1 MMRREMDVTD
11 RVGASRFVV
20 TLGLCLVIIGLSL
33 GVSLDETGHA
43 FVLLVREAAAQATS
57 GTEPGSQSPAHP
69 TSPTRGMG
77 KEAVRDLWGNP
88 AEVRK
93 IRTCF
98 GWQEAWVYR
107 GDQQRYGA
115 DERTLLFD
123 EGELLSDI
131 K

>member
-1 MMRREMDVTD
+1 MRRKMDVTD
-11 RVGASRFVV
+11 SVRRARFVV
-20 TLGLCLVIIGLSL
+20 TMGLWLVIIGLPL
-33 GVSLDETGHA
+33 GMSVDEARHV
-43 FVLLVREAAAQATS
+43 FVLLAIESAAQAS
-57 GTEPGSQSPAHP
+57 SEPAPSAQSPEHP
-69 TSPTRGMG
+69 NRPTRGMG

-88 AEVRK
+88 ADVRK

-98 GWQEAWVYR
+98 GWQEEWVYR

-123 EGELLSDI
+123 ESEVLSDI

>member
-1 MMRREMDVTD
+1 MTAIVKR
-11 RVGASRFVV
+11 SRFVV
-20 TLGLCLVIIGLSL
+20 TMGLWLVIL
-33 GVSLDETGHA
+33 GPPA
-43 FVLLVREAAAQATS
+43 FLLLAVESAAQT
-57 GTEPGSQSPAHP
+57 TPAPVPSAQPP
-69 TSPTRGMG
+69 THSAKPTRGMG
-77 KEAVRDLWGNP
+77 KEAVRDLWGKP

-98 GWQEAWVYR
+98 GWQEEWVYR

-123 EGELLSDI
+123 EGEVLSDI